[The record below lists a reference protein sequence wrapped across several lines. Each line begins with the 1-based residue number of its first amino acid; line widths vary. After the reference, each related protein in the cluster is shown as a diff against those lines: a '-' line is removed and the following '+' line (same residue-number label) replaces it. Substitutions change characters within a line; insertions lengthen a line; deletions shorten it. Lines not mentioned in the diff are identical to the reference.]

1 MTLNCIVVDDSA
13 IQRLSIVKLVKNHP
27 NLNLVA
33 EYSSALETKNG
44 LNTQQADLIFLDIEM
59 PDLTGFELVDIL
71 DDKPQIIVV
80 TGKTEYAF
88 KAFSYDATDYL
99 QKPITKERFNIAV
112 KKALELYKLKLGEYD
127 SDGEHMVIKS
137 EHKKHKVYVKDIKW
151 VQALGDYIKLI
162 TEYDSFVILS
172 TMKEFEKEL
181 SEEKFLRIHKSYI
194 VNLDKIERFSSKTVE
209 IGDSKIPLSRN
220 QKTQLVE
227 ALRLL
232 EN

>member
-1 MTLNCIVVDDSA
+1 MVLNCVVVDDSA

-33 EYSSALETKNG
+33 EYSNALETKKG
-44 LNTQQADLIFLDIEM
+44 LNSHQVDLIFLDIEM

-71 DDKPQIIVV
+71 DYKPQIIVV

-99 QKPITKERFNIAV
+99 HKPITTERFNSAV
-112 KKALELYKLKLGEYD
+112 NKAMEHHKLKLGEYD
-127 SDGEHMVIKS
+127 IDGEHMMIKS
-137 EHKKHKVYVKDIKW
+137 EHKKHKVYINDIKW
-151 VQALGDYIKLI
+151 VQALGDYIKLV

-172 TMKEFEKEL
+172 TMKDFESEL
-181 SEEKFLRIHKSYI
+181 PEDKFLRIHKSFI
-194 VNLDKIERFSSKTVE
+194 VNLDKIERFSSKEVE
-209 IGDSKIPLSRN
+209 IGKSKIPLSRN
-220 QKTQLVE
+220 QKSQLVD
-227 ALRLL
+227 ALKLN

>member
-127 SDGEHMVIKS
+127 TDGEHLMIKS
-137 EHKKHKVYVKDIKW
+137 EHKKHKVYIKDIKW

-194 VNLDKIERFSSKTVE
+194 VNLDKIEKFSSKTVE